1 MPLAASVSPATRTR
15 LINTTFGL
23 LLSGMMSFVVS
34 GIATL
39 RALGFTDVA
48 AAPGAFVGTW
58 MGSWSVSWAIA
69 FPTVL
74 VVAPFVRKIVT
85 RMYGNL

>member
-1 MPLAASVSPATRTR
+1 MHPRYAPL
-15 LINTTFGL
+15 LFGF

-39 RALGFTDVA
+39 RAVGPAEGFPGLWLA
-48 AAPGAFVGTW
+48 AWIPSW
-58 MGSWSVSWAIA
+58 MVA

-74 VVAPFVRKIVT
+74 IVAPIVRRFVAKIS
-85 RMYGNL
+85 RAE